1 MIQYI
6 LKTLQK
12 EDHVFIER
20 LGEFRLRMK
29 HAEIKKDT
37 VYPPYNEVVFS
48 PKESEENN
56 FALANLVSR
65 EKQCLFTEAN
75 EMVTAWVDELLS
87 ALQHN
92 KSVTYEGF
100 GTFMLDKKGN
110 LSFENEIIPQLNS
123 LFEGME
129 PIELVHP
136 IAAAVIEEEEA
147 TIEEEEVK
155 AIETETVGANNDSP
169 VEPEPIKEPEPEV
182 VSEPVVE
189 PEPINEPEPEVV
201 SEPIVEKEPE
211 VIPEPVVEPEPL
223 KEPEPEIVS
232 EPVAEAEPIIEKE
245 PEVVPEP
252 VVEPE
257 PEVVSKLVEE
267 PEPIVEEEPEVIP
280 EPVVEPEPIKEPE
293 PEVVPEPVVEPDDDD
308 EDEDDEKED
317 EEDDDDDEK
326 KRHRLAWLWILLLI
340 LAVLGALGYI
350 FKEKITDYYHQWK
363 EKKQPVEQVVTTNE
377 AVDETVT
384 EPETFV
390 EPETVENEPEIVE
403 EPAPETY
410 TPEVMK
416 QTADGKYNYVRFEP
430 GHFYAI
436 AGSFPGEADVE
447 RHIRQK
453 GLDQYSPVIVKQD
466 GVKNLR
472 VCIGIFD
479 TEEEAESFA
488 KGVSSSYWVLK

>member
-1 MIQYI
+1 MIPYI

-136 IAAAVIEEEEA
+136 IAAAVIEEEE
-147 TIEEEEVK
+147 TINEEEEVK
-155 AIETETVGANNDSP
+155 AVETETVEEPVAEPVGANNDSP
-169 VEPEPIKEPEPEV
+169 VEPEPVKEPEPEV
-182 VSEPVVE
+182 VSKLVEE
-189 PEPINEPEPEVV
+189 PEPI
-201 SEPIVEKEPE
+201 VEEEPE
-211 VIPEPVVEPEPL
+211 VIPEPVVEPEPI
-223 KEPEPEIVS
+223 K
-232 EPVAEAEPIIEKE
+232 
-245 PEVVPEP
+245 
-252 VVEPE
+252 EPE

-308 EDEDDEKED
+308 EDEDDEEED
-317 EEDDDDDEK
+317 YEDDDDDEK

-350 FKEKITDYYHQWK
+350 FKDKITDYYHQWK
-363 EKKQPVEQVVTTNE
+363 EKKQPVEQVVTTDE
-377 AVDETVT
+377 AVDETVA

-390 EPETVENEPEIVE
+390 EPETVENEPETVE
-403 EPAPETY
+403 DPAPETY

-453 GLDQYSPVIVKQD
+453 KLDQYSPVIVKQD
-466 GVKNLR
+466 GVSNLR

>member
-1 MIQYI
+1 MIPYI

-136 IAAAVIEEEEA
+136 IAAAVIEEEE
-147 TIEEEEVK
+147 TINEEEEVK
-155 AIETETVGANNDSP
+155 AVETETVGANNDSP

-182 VSEPVVE
+182 VSEPVAE
-189 PEPINEPEPEVV
+189 PEPVKEPEPEVV
-201 SEPIVEKEPE
+201 AEPIVEEKPE
-211 VIPEPVVEPEPL
+211 VIPEPVVESEPI
-223 KEPEPEIVS
+223 KEPEPVV
-232 EPVAEAEPIIEKE
+232 EPEPIK
-245 PEVVPEP
+245 
-252 VVEPE
+252 EPE

-267 PEPIVEEEPEVIP
+267 PEPIVEEEAEVIP

-293 PEVVPEPVVEPDDDD
+293 PEVVPEPVVDSDDDD
-308 EDEDDEKED
+308 EDEDDE
-317 EEDDDDDEK
+317 DEK

-350 FKEKITDYYHQWK
+350 FKDKITDYYHQWK
-363 EKKQPVEQVVTTNE
+363 EKKQPVEQMVTTDE
-377 AVDETVT
+377 AEDETVA

-390 EPETVENEPEIVE
+390 EPETVENEPETVE
-403 EPAPETY
+403 EPTPETY

-453 GLDQYSPVIVKQD
+453 KLDQYSPVIVKQD
-466 GVKNLR
+466 GVSNLR

>member
-1 MIQYI
+1 MIPYI

-136 IAAAVIEEEEA
+136 IAAAVIEEEE
-147 TIEEEEVK
+147 TINEEEEVK
-155 AIETETVGANNDSP
+155 AVETETVGANNDSP

-182 VSEPVVE
+182 VA
-189 PEPINEPEPEVV
+189 
-201 SEPIVEKEPE
+201 EPIVEEKPE
-211 VIPEPVVEPEPL
+211 VIPEPVVESEPI
-223 KEPEPEIVS
+223 KEPKPIVEPEPI
-232 EPVAEAEPIIEKE
+232 K
-245 PEVVPEP
+245 
-252 VVEPE
+252 EPE

-293 PEVVPEPVVEPDDDD
+293 PEVVPEPVVDSDDDD
-308 EDEDDEKED
+308 EDE
-317 EEDDDDDEK
+317 DDDDEK

-350 FKEKITDYYHQWK
+350 FKDKITDYYHQWK
-363 EKKQPVEQVVTTNE
+363 EKKQPVEQVVTTDE
-377 AVDETVT
+377 AVNETVA

-390 EPETVENEPEIVE
+390 EPETVENEPETVE
-403 EPAPETY
+403 GPTPETY

-416 QTADGKYNYVRFEP
+416 QTADGKYNYVRFES

-453 GLDQYSPVIVKQD
+453 KLDQYSPVIVKQD
-466 GVKNLR
+466 GVSNLR

>member
-1 MIQYI
+1 MIPYI

-136 IAAAVIEEEEA
+136 IAAAVIEEEE
-147 TIEEEEVK
+147 TINEEEEVK
-155 AIETETVGANNDSP
+155 AVETETVEEPVAEPVGANNDSP
-169 VEPEPIKEPEPEV
+169 VEPEP
-182 VSEPVVE
+182 VVE
-189 PEPINEPEPEVV
+189 PEPI
-201 SEPIVEKEPE
+201 
-211 VIPEPVVEPEPL
+211 
-223 KEPEPEIVS
+223 KEPEPEIVP
-232 EPVAEAEPIIEKE
+232 EPVAE
-245 PEVVPEP
+245 PEP
-252 VVEPE
+252 VKEPE

-267 PEPIVEEEPEVIP
+267 PEPIVEEKPEVIP

-293 PEVVPEPVVEPDDDD
+293 PEVVPEPVVDSDDDD
-308 EDEDDEKED
+308 EDE
-317 EEDDDDDEK
+317 DDDDEK

-350 FKEKITDYYHQWK
+350 FKDKITDYYHQWK
-363 EKKQPVEQVVTTNE
+363 EKKQPVEQAVTTDE
-377 AVDETVT
+377 AVNETVA

-390 EPETVENEPEIVE
+390 EPETVENEPETVE
-403 EPAPETY
+403 EPTPETY

-453 GLDQYSPVIVKQD
+453 KLDQYSPVIVKQD
-466 GVKNLR
+466 GVSNLR

>member
-1 MIQYI
+1 
-6 LKTLQK
+6 
-12 EDHVFIER
+12 
-20 LGEFRLRMK
+20 MK

-147 TIEEEEVK
+147 IMDNEEVK
-155 AIETETVGANNDSP
+155 EIETETVEEPA
-169 VEPEPIKEPEPEV
+169 VE
-182 VSEPVVE
+182 SEPVK
-189 PEPINEPEPEVV
+189 EPEPEVV
-201 SEPIVEKEPE
+201 SEPIVE
-211 VIPEPVVEPEPL
+211 PEP
-223 KEPEPEIVS
+223 IV
-232 EPVAEAEPIIEKE
+232 EKE
-245 PEVVPEP
+245 PEVVPKP
-252 VVEPE
+252 VVETEPIKEPE
-257 PEVVSKLVEE
+257 PEVVA
-267 PEPIVEEEPEVIP
+267 EPIVEEEPEVIP

-293 PEVVPEPVVEPDDDD
+293 PEVVPEPVVDSDDDD
-308 EDEDDEKED
+308 EDEDDEED
-317 EEDDDDDEK
+317 EEEDDDDDEK

-350 FKEKITDYYHQWK
+350 FKDKITDYYHQWK
-363 EKKQPVEQVVTTNE
+363 EKKQPVEQAVTTDE
-377 AVDETVT
+377 AVNETVA

-390 EPETVENEPEIVE
+390 EPETVENEPETVE

-453 GLDQYSPVIVKQD
+453 KLDQYSPVIVKQD
-466 GVKNLR
+466 GVSNLR

>member
-1 MIQYI
+1 MIPYI

-129 PIELVHP
+129 PIELAHP
-136 IAAAVIEEEEA
+136 IAAAVIEEEDM

-155 AIETETVGANNDSP
+155 AAETETVGANNDSP

-182 VSEPVVE
+182 VSEPVAESEPIVE
-189 PEPINEPEPEVV
+189 KESEVVPEPVVEPEPEVV
-201 SEPIVEKEPE
+201 SEPVAEPEPIVEKEPE
-211 VIPEPVVEPEPL
+211 VIPEPVVEPEPI
-223 KEPEPEIVS
+223 KEPET
-232 EPVAEAEPIIEKE
+232 
-245 PEVVPEP
+245 
-252 VVEPE
+252 
-257 PEVVSKLVEE
+257 EVVSKLVEE
-267 PEPIVEEEPEVIP
+267 PEPIVEKEPEVVP
-280 EPVVEPEPIKEPE
+280 ELVVEPEPIKEPE

-308 EDEDDEKED
+308 EDEDDEEED
-317 EEDDDDDEK
+317 YEDDDDDEK

-340 LAVLGALGYI
+340 LAVLGVLGYI
-350 FKEKITDYYHQWK
+350 FKDTITDYYHQWK
-363 EKKQPVEQVVTTNE
+363 EKKQTVEQVVTTDE
-377 AVDETVT
+377 AVDETVA

>member
-1 MIQYI
+1 MIPYI

-182 VSEPVVE
+182 VSEPIAE
-189 PEPINEPEPEVV
+189 

-211 VIPEPVVEPEPL
+211 VIPEPVVEPEPI
-223 KEPEPEIVS
+223 KEPET
-232 EPVAEAEPIIEKE
+232 
-245 PEVVPEP
+245 
-252 VVEPE
+252 
-257 PEVVSKLVEE
+257 EVVSKLVEE
-267 PEPIVEEEPEVIP
+267 PEPIVEKEPEVVP
-280 EPVVEPEPIKEPE
+280 ELVVEPEPIKEPE

-308 EDEDDEKED
+308 EDEDDEEED
-317 EEDDDDDEK
+317 YEDDDDDEK

-340 LAVLGALGYI
+340 LAVLGVLGYI
-350 FKEKITDYYHQWK
+350 FKDTITDYYHQWK
-363 EKKQPVEQVVTTNE
+363 EKKQPVEQVVT
-377 AVDETVT
+377 
-384 EPETFV
+384 
-390 EPETVENEPEIVE
+390 
-403 EPAPETY
+403 
-410 TPEVMK
+410 
-416 QTADGKYNYVRFEP
+416 
-430 GHFYAI
+430 
-436 AGSFPGEADVE
+436 
-447 RHIRQK
+447 
-453 GLDQYSPVIVKQD
+453 
-466 GVKNLR
+466 
-472 VCIGIFD
+472 
-479 TEEEAESFA
+479 
-488 KGVSSSYWVLK
+488 

>member
-1 MIQYI
+1 MIPYI

-136 IAAAVIEEEEA
+136 IAAAVIEEEE
-147 TIEEEEVK
+147 TINEEEEVK
-155 AIETETVGANNDSP
+155 AVETETVEEPVAEPVGANNDSP
-169 VEPEPIKEPEPEV
+169 VEPEPVVEPEPIKEPEPEV
-182 VSEPVVE
+182 VSEPVAE
-189 PEPINEPEPEVV
+189 PEPVKEPEPEVV
-201 SEPIVEKEPE
+201 AEPIVEEKPE
-211 VIPEPVVEPEPL
+211 VIPELVVESEPIKEPEPVVEPEPI
-223 KEPEPEIVS
+223 K
-232 EPVAEAEPIIEKE
+232 
-245 PEVVPEP
+245 
-252 VVEPE
+252 EPE

-293 PEVVPEPVVEPDDDD
+293 PEVVSEPVVDSDDDD
-308 EDEDDEKED
+308 EDEDDEED
-317 EEDDDDDEK
+317 EEEDDDDDEK

-350 FKEKITDYYHQWK
+350 FKDKITDYYHQWK
-363 EKKQPVEQVVTTNE
+363 EKKQPVEQVVTTDE
-377 AVDETVT
+377 AVNETVA

-390 EPETVENEPEIVE
+390 EPETVENEPETVE
-403 EPAPETY
+403 EPTPETY

-416 QTADGKYNYVRFEP
+416 QTADGKYNYVRFES

-453 GLDQYSPVIVKQD
+453 KLDQYSPVIVKQD
-466 GVKNLR
+466 GVSNLR

>member
-1 MIQYI
+1 MIPYI

-182 VSEPVVE
+182 VSEPIAE
-189 PEPINEPEPEVV
+189 

-232 EPVAEAEPIIEKE
+232 EPVAEPEPIVEKE
-245 PEVVPEP
+245 PEVIPEP

-257 PEVVSKLVEE
+257 PIKEPETEVVSKLVEE
-267 PEPIVEEEPEVIP
+267 PEPIVEKEPEVVP
-280 EPVVEPEPIKEPE
+280 ELVVEPEPIKEPE

-308 EDEDDEKED
+308 EDEDDEEED
-317 EEDDDDDEK
+317 YEDDDDDEK

-350 FKEKITDYYHQWK
+350 FKDKITDYYHQWK
-363 EKKQPVEQVVTTNE
+363 EKKQPVEQVVTTDE
-377 AVDETVT
+377 AVNETVA

-390 EPETVENEPEIVE
+390 EPETVENE
-403 EPAPETY
+403 PETY

-453 GLDQYSPVIVKQD
+453 KLDQYSPVIVKQD
-466 GVKNLR
+466 GVSNLR

>member
-1 MIQYI
+1 MIPYI

-20 LGEFRLRMK
+20 LGEFRLRLK

-56 FALANLVSR
+56 FALANLVSC

-147 TIEEEEVK
+147 IMDNEEVK
-155 AIETETVGANNDSP
+155 EIETETVEEPA
-169 VEPEPIKEPEPEV
+169 VE
-182 VSEPVVE
+182 SEPVK
-189 PEPINEPEPEVV
+189 EPEPEVV
-201 SEPIVEKEPE
+201 SEPIVE
-211 VIPEPVVEPEPL
+211 PEP
-223 KEPEPEIVS
+223 IV
-232 EPVAEAEPIIEKE
+232 EKE
-245 PEVVPEP
+245 PEVVPKP
-252 VVEPE
+252 VVETEPIKEPEPEVVAEPIVEEEPEVIPKPVVEPEPIKEPE

-267 PEPIVEEEPEVIP
+267 PEPIVKEEPEVIP
-280 EPVVEPEPIKEPE
+280 EPIVENEPEEELETVVE
-293 PEVVPEPVVEPDDDD
+293 PEPVVEPDDDD
-308 EDEDDEKED
+308 EDEDDEEED

-326 KRHRLAWLWILLLI
+326 KHHRLAWLWILLLI
-340 LAVLGALGYI
+340 LAVLGTLGYI
-350 FKEKITDYYHQWK
+350 FKDKITDYYHQWK

-377 AVDETVT
+377 TSGGTVA
-384 EPETFV
+384 EPETYV
-390 EPETVENEPEIVE
+390 EPETVENEPETVE
-403 EPAPETY
+403 EPVPETY
-410 TPEVMK
+410 TPEVLK
-416 QTADGKYNYVRFEP
+416 QTADGKYNYVRFES

-466 GVKNLR
+466 GVSNLR

-479 TEEEAESFA
+479 TEEEAEQFA

>member
-1 MIQYI
+1 MIPYI

-182 VSEPVVE
+182 VSEPVAE
-189 PEPINEPEPEVV
+189 PEPVKEPEPEVV
-201 SEPIVEKEPE
+201 AEPIVEEKPE
-211 VIPEPVVEPEPL
+211 VIPEPVVESEPI
-223 KEPEPEIVS
+223 KEPEPVV
-232 EPVAEAEPIIEKE
+232 EPEPIK
-245 PEVVPEP
+245 
-252 VVEPE
+252 EPE

-293 PEVVPEPVVEPDDDD
+293 PEVVLEPVVDPDDDD
-308 EDEDDEKED
+308 EDEDDEED
-317 EEDDDDDEK
+317 EKEDDDDEK

-340 LAVLGALGYI
+340 LAVLGVLGYI
-350 FKEKITDYYHQWK
+350 FKDTITDYYHQWK
-363 EKKQPVEQVVTTNE
+363 EKKQPVEQAVTTDK
-377 AVDETVT
+377 AVNETVA

-390 EPETVENEPEIVE
+390 EPETVENEPETVE

-453 GLDQYSPVIVKQD
+453 KLDQYSPVIVKQD
-466 GVKNLR
+466 GVSNLR

>member
-1 MIQYI
+1 MIPYI

-136 IAAAVIEEEEA
+136 IAAAVIEEEVA
-147 TIEEEEVK
+147 FNEEEEVK
-155 AIETETVGANNDSP
+155 AVETETVEEPVAEPVGANNDSP
-169 VEPEPIKEPEPEV
+169 VEPEPVVEPEPIKEPEPEV
-182 VSEPVVE
+182 VSEPVAE
-189 PEPINEPEPEVV
+189 PEPVKEPEPEVV
-201 SEPIVEKEPE
+201 AEPIVEEKPE
-211 VIPEPVVEPEPL
+211 VIPEPVVESEPI
-223 KEPEPEIVS
+223 KEPEPVV
-232 EPVAEAEPIIEKE
+232 EPEPIK
-245 PEVVPEP
+245 
-252 VVEPE
+252 EPE

-293 PEVVPEPVVEPDDDD
+293 PEVVPEPVVDSDDDD
-308 EDEDDEKED
+308 EDEDDEED
-317 EEDDDDDEK
+317 EEEDDDDDEK

-350 FKEKITDYYHQWK
+350 FKDKITDYYHQWK
-363 EKKQPVEQVVTTNE
+363 EKKQPVEQAVTTDE
-377 AVDETVT
+377 AVNETVA

-390 EPETVENEPEIVE
+390 EPETVENEPETVE

-453 GLDQYSPVIVKQD
+453 KLDQYSPVIVKQD
-466 GVKNLR
+466 GVSNLR